1 MNIPFSPPDIS
12 QAEIDSVV
20 ETLKS
25 GWITT
30 GPKTKKFENEI
41 SEYIGTEKTACLSSA
56 TASMEMTLK
65 LLGIG
70 PGDEVIVPAYT
81 YTASC
86 SVICHVGAEPVM
98 VDIYKGQPVMDL
110 DLMEKAITDRTKAII
125 AVDLAG
131 IICDYDRIFQ
141 IVERNKDSFRPSEEN
156 DIQKKLGRIAVIAD
170 SSHGFGA
177 VRNDRRSGMH
187 ADFTCFS
194 FHAVKNLT
202 TAEGGAV
209 TWKNIEGIDDEW
221 IYKQYMNLSL
231 HGQTKDALNKT
242 KAGSWEYDIVS
253 PAYKCNMTDIQA
265 SIGLEQLKRYPE
277 MLERRREIIAK
288 YDAAFAGKNI
298 SLLAHSSKDHC
309 SSGHLYFIRPAGVTE
324 EQRNEIIVK
333 LAERGIASNV
343 HYKPL
348 PLLTAY
354 KNLGFDIKDYP
365 NAHDYYKNEITLPL
379 YSRLTNEQVSYIIEG
394 VNDILKE
401 YV

>member
-1 MNIPFSPPDIS
+1 
-12 QAEIDSVV
+12 
-20 ETLKS
+20 
-25 GWITT
+25 
-30 GPKTKKFENEI
+30 
-41 SEYIGTEKTACLSSA
+41 
-56 TASMEMTLK
+56 
-65 LLGIG
+65 
-70 PGDEVIVPAYT
+70 
-81 YTASC
+81 
-86 SVICHVGAEPVM
+86 
-98 VDIYKGQPVMDL
+98 
-110 DLMEKAITDRTKAII
+110 
-125 AVDLAG
+125 
-131 IICDYDRIFQ
+131 
-141 IVERNKDSFRPSEEN
+141 
-156 DIQKKLGRIAVIAD
+156 
-170 SSHGFGA
+170 
-177 VRNDRRSGMH
+177 
-187 ADFTCFS
+187 
-194 FHAVKNLT
+194 
-202 TAEGGAV
+202 
-209 TWKNIEGIDDEW
+209 
-221 IYKQYMNLSL
+221 MNLSL